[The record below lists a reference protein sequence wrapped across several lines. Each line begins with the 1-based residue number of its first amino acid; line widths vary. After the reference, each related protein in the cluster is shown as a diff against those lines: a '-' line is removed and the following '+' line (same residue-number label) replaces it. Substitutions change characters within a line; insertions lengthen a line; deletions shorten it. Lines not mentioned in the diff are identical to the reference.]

1 MGLWLDQLHQKRMTI
16 QQSTSCPM
24 VQWSN
29 DHLSRLGFEHSMHS
43 MQRIHFTSFY
53 GPEISGWFVGR
64 IYRMGGRFVTV
75 RDGPC
80 CSRREA
86 IQTSAAAGETLTTC
100 PLSLSLLNEFCIIG
114 YPFAKLLLRKSKGPD
129 AFHQYKKNWA
139 HHWQITEDCAAVAG
153 SLLLE
158 DLWAAHLQ
166 CRARPY
172 LAGCRSG
179 LAFGNVGKGKQKMV
193 KNGTWKIDDIWW
205 HWFSM
210 IMTIYI
216 MGIIP
221 HTHTHTSMYIHI
233 HIIYTHI
240 YMYMY
245 YYCTYIISIVRLGY
259 PIKGYLISHGWPEW
273 KIINHIKKNMIE
285 ISTNIKT
292 LKQIIKH

>member
-24 VQWSN
+24 VQWSFKPAWVRTFDAFDATYTFYIILRPRN
-29 DHLSRLGFEHSMHS
+29 LWMVCGSNLSN
-43 MQRIHFTSFY
+43 
-53 GPEISGWFVGR
+53 GW
-64 IYRMGGRFVTV
+64 TV

-158 DLWAAHLQ
+158 DLWAARLQ

-221 HTHTHTSMYIHI
+221 HTHTHTHLCIYIYILYIHI
-233 HIIYTHI
+233 YI
-240 YMYMY
+240 YMY

-273 KIINHIKKNMIE
+273 KIINHIKKYDWNINKYQNIE
-285 ISTNIKT
+285 TNY
-292 LKQIIKH
+292 